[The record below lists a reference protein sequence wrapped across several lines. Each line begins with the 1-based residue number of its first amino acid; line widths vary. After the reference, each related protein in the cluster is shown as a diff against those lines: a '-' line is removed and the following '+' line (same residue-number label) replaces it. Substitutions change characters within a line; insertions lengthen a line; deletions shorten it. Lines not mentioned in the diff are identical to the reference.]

1 MSELDA
7 DQRQAIMSALED
19 KNPILAIKLY
29 RDATGC
35 SLRVAK
41 EFVDQLKVALETGE
55 SPDSSIPELSTEATL
70 QIVELLRKGD
80 WIPAIKVYRSEVECG
95 LRDAKDAVEAIASE
109 NGIQSAPSGCG
120 VTVLALCCGMAA
132 LSFLFATAFYTA

>member
-1 MSELDA
+1 MSELNA

-55 SPDSSIPELSTEATL
+55 SPDSSIPKLSAEATQQVL
-70 QIVELLRKGD
+70 ELLRRGD
-80 WIPAIKVYRSEVECG
+80 KIPAIKVYRSEVECG
-95 LRDAKDAVEAIASE
+95 LREAKDAVEAIESE
-109 NGIQSAPSGCG
+109 NGIQSTQSGCG
-120 VTVLALCCGMAA
+120 ATVLALCCGIAA
-132 LSFLFATAFYTA
+132 LSFLFSYSVLR